1 MIRQR
6 SATVLSRDGLSLAR
20 DAGSPTSSESEEPA
34 VAGGSSSPGSSRC
47 ASPTRRGN
55 SRLQFFAVDVRPDS
69 PAQRRDKIM
78 PYGGGLE
85 RIPSGELGDMCD
97 MGDRGAA
104 LFGHRRG
111 RRLAAVVVTSIVIL
125 CCVFSRS
132 SSLALAV
139 NGEGNDAAG
148 RRSAPATWQG
158 TASPGAES
166 GDKHGLRPFRMLTVC
181 TGNTCRSPM
190 MMALLRVEL
199 QRLGL
204 KNILVESAGTGEKA
218 ALRRP
223 ASPHALTLFP
233 EQLKDHQSRR
243 ITEKHLSVY
252 DRIFCMTDAHK
263 DAVVEQCM
271 QEAKNAS
278 YLRHNG
284 GGARDVA
291 EPEEE
296 SLTPQGGAAMDSRET
311 FAGTSSGSNV
321 SAFAAGAH
329 TRMETGAPLA
339 AVSGWQ
345 AIGERD
351 GVELELEGEEA
362 CNERVSVFPG
372 GLDDPYNKSFAEY
385 DECAHRLRGWVS
397 EVMATLPLLLR
408 GWEQASAIKRG
419 RAGAAS
425 QYQDSMHEV

>member
-20 DAGSPTSSESEEPA
+20 DAGSPTSSESEEPV

-55 SRLQFFAVDVRPDS
+55 SRLQFFALDVRPDS
-69 PAQRRDKIM
+69 PAQRRDKIT

-111 RRLAAVVVTSIVIL
+111 RRLAAVGVASIVIL
-125 CCVFSRS
+125 CCVVSRS

-148 RRSAPATWQG
+148 RRSAPSSWQG
-158 TASPGAES
+158 TASTGAES

-190 MMALLRVEL
+190 MMALLRMEL

-233 EQLKDHQSRR
+233 EQLEDHQSRR

-278 YLRHNG
+278 YLRYKG
-284 GGARDVA
+284 GGLGLSR
-291 EPEEE
+291 
-296 SLTPQGGAAMDSRET
+296 SLRK
-311 FAGTSSGSNV
+311 
-321 SAFAAGAH
+321 H
-329 TRMETGAPLA
+329 
-339 AVSGWQ
+339 
-345 AIGERD
+345 
-351 GVELELEGEEA
+351 
-362 CNERVSVFPG
+362 
-372 GLDDPYNKSFAEY
+372 
-385 DECAHRLRGWVS
+385 H
-397 EVMATLPLLLR
+397 
-408 GWEQASAIKRG
+408 
-419 RAGAAS
+419 
-425 QYQDSMHEV
+425 